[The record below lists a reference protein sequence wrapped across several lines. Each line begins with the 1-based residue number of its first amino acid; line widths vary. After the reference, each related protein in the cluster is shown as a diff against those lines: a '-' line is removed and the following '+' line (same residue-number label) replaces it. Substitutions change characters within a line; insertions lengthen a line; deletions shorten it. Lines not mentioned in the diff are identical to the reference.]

1 MAVYQAPEL
10 LLGESSKASL
20 SSDVWSLSCTLIE
33 MFVEEPIRSMDSTV
47 EDTLSNIR
55 KCMKRKAMPT
65 GLRQL
70 HEGKEVRKE
79 WLEILMRGMNYD
91 AGGRPKAGDILR
103 VIVV

>member
-1 MAVYQAPEL
+1 MEVYQAPEL

-20 SSDVWSLSCTLIE
+20 SSDVWSISCTLIE
-33 MFVEEPIRSMDSTV
+33 MFVEEPIWSMDSTV

-55 KCMKRKAMPT
+55 KCMKRKEMPT

-91 AGGRPKAGDILR
+91 SGGRPKAGDILR
-103 VIVV
+103 VFVV